1 MAKSS
6 NPLDDYKRKQRK
18 KEKLKNKTKRITER
32 DTKVAQTTSLS
43 TVQSEIQNLT
53 QKQEHQNGHL
63 DNKDTRKLERQRKEL
78 KIVIAAE
85 EERKKQR
92 EELEKQEWEEEKK
105 RMKTKEGVDELNQN
119 KFQNAKASIYYDP
132 IMNPFGAPPP
142 GRPMMYHRRGGGKTM
157 DVNEAF
163 VPYELRD
170 ESDDK
175 SVDLGI
181 EEKIKDEGIGNGS
194 DQVMDERE
202 KQGGVELE
210 DIPLQPPPP
219 PPPPPPRPQH
229 FHINNHQPPR
239 DYNQYAPPPPL
250 PKVPL
255 PRAPPPPPPLPSSKP
270 PPMQI
275 GPPSLPEP
283 SDSVKR
289 LLRQQAKNK
298 KSKKADLMADI
309 WASQDEINYEG
320 GALEGAVENIENG
333 HLHLQSQSSSSNS
346 NSKQRFQ
353 KKRKVER
360 EDVYD
365 PLCPADKG
373 YSDYRS
379 KDQIQRSTIS
389 KKKAKVQEDGVDVDV
404 DVDSSTLKEL
414 KEKVECQWYYVDQ
427 SGVIQGPFQSEQMS
441 GWGQAGFFPNDTM
454 VRNGEDGEFVEM
466 GMVDLLTG
474 TLKYVETPVDDGIE
488 ARIAML
494 KQSIQERRVE
504 SVEDRIA
511 ALKQSMVERPV
522 ESVEDRIAALKQT
535 MQERPPESIEDRIAA
550 LKNGNAHVQPCE
562 GQEAKVELAPA
573 AKGFDNS
580 PSDGCIQ
587 EAPSYA
593 AEDAPTYPLMD
604 GDKSPSYPVN
614 DNHEVPAYPFDD
626 DHEGLAYPV
635 DENDEVP
642 AYPVDENDQGPAY
655 PVDENNEVP
664 TYPVVENDEIPAYS
678 VDENDQ
684 GPAYPVDEN
693 DDETAYPVDENDE
706 VPAYPIH
713 EEDVPYPTDV
723 EYPIDGEDAYPNTDD
738 AYNAAGGKEVAPYF
752 IPDTEEGE
760 QIVMTKKKAIFKGD
774 KEVVGLVPA
783 NLQVR
788 RNMKA
793 KPKKKKKKTSST
805 QPNQGMPAQPTTE
818 VNDGEGT
825 SSSKAVADDYEKFMS
840 EINTF

>member
-18 KEKLKNKTKRITER
+18 KEKQKNKTKRITER

-43 TVQSEIQNLT
+43 SAQSEIQNLT

-63 DNKDTRKLERQRKEL
+63 DNKDTRKLERLRKEL

-92 EELEKQEWEEEKK
+92 EELERIEWEEKKK
-105 RMKTKEGVDELNQN
+105 RMKTKEGVDELNQS
-119 KFQNAKASIYYDP
+119 KFRNAKASIYYDP
-132 IMNPFGAPPP
+132 VMNPFGAPPP

-157 DVNEAF
+157 DANEAF

-181 EEKIKDEGIGNGS
+181 EEKMKDDGNGN
-194 DQVMDERE
+194 DQAMDERE
-202 KQGGVELE
+202 KQVGVGVELE
-210 DIPLQPPPP
+210 ALRLQQPPP

-229 FHINNHQPPR
+229 FHRNDHQPPR
-239 DYNQYAPPPPL
+239 DYSQYAPPQHL
-250 PKVPL
+250 PKVPP

-270 PPMQI
+270 PPKQT

-289 LLRQQAKNK
+289 LQRQQTKNK

-320 GALEGAVENIENG
+320 GTLEGAMENIENG
-333 HLHLQSQSSSSNS
+333 RLQSSS
-346 NSKQRFQ
+346 SKQRFQ

-373 YSDYRS
+373 YSEYRS

-389 KKKAKVQEDGVDVDV
+389 QKKAKVEEDGVD
-404 DVDSSTLKEL
+404 SSSLEES
-414 KEKVECQWYYVDQ
+414 KEKVMCQWYYVDQ
-427 SGVIQGPFQSEQMS
+427 SRVVQGPFQSEQMN

-454 VRNGEDGEFVEM
+454 VRNGEDGVFVEM
-466 GMVDLLTG
+466 GMVDLSTG
-474 TLKYVETPVDDGIE
+474 TLKHVEEPADDGIK

-494 KQSIQERRVE
+494 KQSIQERPVE
-504 SVEDRIA
+504 RVEDRIA
-511 ALKQSMVERPV
+511 ALKQSMAERPV

-550 LKNGNAHVQPCE
+550 LKNENAHAQPYD
-562 GQEAKVELAPA
+562 GQEAKVELAPVA
-573 AKGFDNS
+573 EGFDNN
-580 PSDGCIQ
+580 PSNGYIE

-604 GDKSPSYPVN
+604 GEEPPSYPLN
-614 DNHEVPAYPFDD
+614 DDHEVPAYPVDENNEVPAYPVDENDEPAAYPVDENDEVPAYPVDENNEPAAYPVDENDD
-626 DHEGLAYPV
+626 VPAYPV

-642 AYPVDENDQGPAY
+642 AYPVDENDDVPA
-655 PVDENNEVP
+655 N
-664 TYPVVENDEIPAYS
+664 
-678 VDENDQ
+678 
-684 GPAYPVDEN
+684 PVDEN
-693 DDETAYPVDENDE
+693 DEVPAYPVDENDE
-706 VPAYPIH
+706 VPAYPVD

-723 EYPIDGEDAYPNTDD
+723 AYPIDGEYAYPNTDD
-738 AYNAAGGKEVAPYF
+738 AYNAAGGKEVTPYY

-760 QIVMTKKKAIFKGD
+760 QMGTPKKKAIFKGD

-788 RNMKA
+788 RNIKA
-793 KPKKKKKKTSST
+793 KPKKNRKISSSK
-805 QPNQGMPAQPTTE
+805 PNKEAQPTTE
-818 VNDGEGT
+818 VNDGEEH